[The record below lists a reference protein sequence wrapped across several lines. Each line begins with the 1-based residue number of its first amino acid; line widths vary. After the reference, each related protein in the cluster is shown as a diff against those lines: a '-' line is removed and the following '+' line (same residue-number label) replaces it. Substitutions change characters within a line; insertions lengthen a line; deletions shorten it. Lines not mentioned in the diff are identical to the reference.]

1 MDDLI
6 LELRNAIEDKLI
18 TRKDLLQEK
27 LNQLLQK
34 GGVVS
39 AQDKSD
45 TYELIRQAKEQS
57 VADMYKSDK
66 RRLIIS
72 VLVGAIAI
80 YGIYYAIKK

>member
-18 TRKDLLQEK
+18 TRKDLLQAK
-27 LNQLLQK
+27 LNDLLQK
-34 GGVVS
+34 VGVVS

-72 VLVGAIAI
+72 VIIGGIAI
-80 YGIYYAIKK
+80 YGIYYALKK

>member
-18 TRKDLLQEK
+18 TRKDLLQAK
-27 LNQLLQK
+27 LNDLLQK

-57 VADMYKSDK
+57 VADMFKSDK
-66 RRLIIS
+66 KRLIIS

-80 YGIYYAIKK
+80 YGIYYAIKI

>member
-1 MDDLI
+1 MDELI
-6 LELRNAIEDKLI
+6 IELRNAIEDKLI

>member
-18 TRKDLLQEK
+18 TRKDLLQAK
-27 LNQLLQK
+27 LNSLLQK

-57 VADMYKSDK
+57 VADLYKKDK
-66 RRLIIS
+66 NRLVIS
-72 VLVGAIAI
+72 IVIGAIAI

>member
-18 TRKDLLQEK
+18 TRKDLLQAK
-27 LNQLLQK
+27 LNSLLQK

-45 TYELIRQAKEQS
+45 TYELIRQEKEQS

-66 RRLIIS
+66 NRLIIS
-72 VLVGAIAI
+72 IVVGAIAI
-80 YGIYYAIKK
+80 YGIYYALKK

>member
-27 LNQLLQK
+27 LNDLLQK

-45 TYELIRQAKEQS
+45 AYELIRQAKEQS

>member
-18 TRKDLLQEK
+18 TRKDLLQAK
-27 LNQLLQK
+27 LNDLLLK
-34 GGVVS
+34 GGVIS
-39 AQDKSD
+39 AKDKSD

-57 VADMYKSDK
+57 VADMFKSDK
-66 RRLIIS
+66 KRLIIS

>member
-6 LELRNAIEDKLI
+6 IELRNAIEDKLI
-18 TRKDLLQEK
+18 TRKDLLQAK
-27 LNQLLQK
+27 LNSLLQK

-57 VADMYKSDK
+57 VADMYKSD
-66 RRLIIS
+66 RNRLIIS
-72 VLVGAIAI
+72 VVVGAIAI
-80 YGIYYAIKK
+80 YGIYYALKK

>member
-18 TRKDLLQEK
+18 TRKDLLQAK
-27 LNQLLQK
+27 LNSLLQK

-66 RRLIIS
+66 NRLIIS
-72 VLVGAIAI
+72 IVVGAIAI
-80 YGIYYAIKK
+80 YGIYYALKK

>member
-18 TRKDLLQEK
+18 TRKDLLQAK
-27 LNQLLQK
+27 LNSLLQK

-39 AQDKSD
+39 AQDKID

-57 VADMYKSDK
+57 VVDMYKSDK
-66 RRLIIS
+66 NRLLIS
-72 VLVGAIAI
+72 IVVGGIAI
-80 YGIYYAIKK
+80 YGIYYALKK

>member
-18 TRKDLLQEK
+18 TRKDLLQSK
-27 LNQLLQK
+27 LNDLLLK
-34 GGVVS
+34 GGVIS
-39 AQDKSD
+39 AKDKSD

-57 VADMYKSDK
+57 VADMFKSDK
-66 RRLIIS
+66 KRLIIS

>member
-18 TRKDLLQEK
+18 TRKDLLQAK
-27 LNQLLQK
+27 LNDLLQK

-66 RRLIIS
+66 NRLVITI
-72 VLVGAIAI
+72 VVGAIAI
-80 YGIYYAIKK
+80 YGIYYALKK

>member
-27 LNQLLQK
+27 LNDLLQK

>member
-18 TRKDLLQEK
+18 TRKDLLQAK
-27 LNQLLQK
+27 LNDLLQK

-39 AQDKSD
+39 AKDKTD

-66 RRLIIS
+66 NRLVITI
-72 VLVGAIAI
+72 VVGAIAI
-80 YGIYYAIKK
+80 YGIYYALKK

>member
-18 TRKDLLQEK
+18 TRKDLLQAK
-27 LNQLLQK
+27 LNDLLQK

-57 VADMYKSDK
+57 VADMFKSDK
-66 RRLIIS
+66 KRLIIS

>member
-18 TRKDLLQEK
+18 TRKDLLQAK
-27 LNQLLQK
+27 LNDLLQK

-39 AQDKSD
+39 AQDKTD

-66 RRLIIS
+66 NRLVITI
-72 VLVGAIAI
+72 VVGAIAI
-80 YGIYYAIKK
+80 YGIYYALKK